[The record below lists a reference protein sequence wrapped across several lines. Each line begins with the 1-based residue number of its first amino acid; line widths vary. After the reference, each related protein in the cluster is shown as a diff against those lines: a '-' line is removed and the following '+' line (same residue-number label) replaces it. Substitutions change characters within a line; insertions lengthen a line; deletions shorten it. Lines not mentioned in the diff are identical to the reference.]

1 MAIRNE
7 DIAELFEKLGALLEM
22 KGDNVF
28 KVRAY
33 RRAAQTISRLSFPL
47 SEAVAEGADLKKIPG
62 IGKALNDKI
71 HELLQT
77 GHVAAYE
84 RLVAEMGTP
93 KPERTK
99 ALGDPAAAG
108 GRP

>member
-1 MAIRNE
+1 MAISNE
-7 DIAELFEKLGALLEM
+7 DIAEQFENMGALLEM
-22 KGDNVF
+22 RGDSVF

-33 RRAAQTISRLSFPL
+33 RRAAQTISRLSFPM
-47 SEAVAEGADLKKIPG
+47 SQAVAEGVNLKIIPG
-62 IGKALNDKI
+62 IGQAINDKI

-77 GHVAAYE
+77 GRVAAYE
-84 RLVAEMGTP
+84 KLVAEMDAP

-99 ALGDPAAAG
+99 AFDDPPAAG

>member
-1 MAIRNE
+1 MAISNE
-7 DIAELFEKLGALLEM
+7 DIAELFENMGALLEM

-33 RRAAQTISRLSFPL
+33 RRAAQTISRLPVPVSQ
-47 SEAVAEGADLKKIPG
+47 AVAEGVNLKTIPG
-62 IGKALNDKI
+62 VGKAINDKI

-77 GHVAAYE
+77 GRVAAYE
-84 RLVAEMGTP
+84 RLVAEMGARE
-93 KPERTK
+93 PERTK
-99 ALGDPAAAG
+99 AFDDPPAAG

>member
-1 MAIRNE
+1 MAISNG

-22 KGDNVF
+22 KGDSVF

-33 RRAAQTISRLSFPL
+33 RRAAQTISRLSFPV
-47 SEAVAEGADLKKIPG
+47 SQAVAEGADLKEIPG

-77 GHVAAYE
+77 GRVAAYE
-84 RLVAEMGTP
+84 KLVSEMGTRE
-93 KPERTK
+93 PEQTK
-99 ALGDPAAAG
+99 GPDDRAMRG